1 MEEQA
6 GTPGKGER
14 ALGKFGRKM
23 KRSEGLLALWLSRGW
38 QKYFKCYLVQWMLM
52 LFLLMD
58 QLPARSLCSVGGS
71 GMPREQIA
79 EFLVVLS
86 PPTVWRHLT
95 TVFGGYESG

>member
-1 MEEQA
+1 
-6 GTPGKGER
+6 
-14 ALGKFGRKM
+14 
-23 KRSEGLLALWLSRGW
+23 
-38 QKYFKCYLVQWMLM
+38 M

-79 EFLVVLS
+79 EFLVILS